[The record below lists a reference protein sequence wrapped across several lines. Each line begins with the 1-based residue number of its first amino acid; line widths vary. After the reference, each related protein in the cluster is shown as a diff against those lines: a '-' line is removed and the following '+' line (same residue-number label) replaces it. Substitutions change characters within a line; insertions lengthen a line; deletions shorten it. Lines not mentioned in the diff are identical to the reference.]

1 MKQSRRA
8 RRMARSHLR
17 NSRTPAFNLVSLM
30 DIFTILVFF
39 LLVNS
44 SDGEV
49 LPTTKNVQLP
59 ESTSE
64 EKPRSNVVVMVTQE
78 DILVQG
84 KRVITVSDLQDTSEI
99 IITSLQTVLEA
110 ERGKQLLPALD
121 EGSQPVAGVTIM
133 GTKQIPYSLL
143 KRVMATCTQAGYGSI
158 SLAVLQKP
166 LQES

>member
-8 RRMARSHLR
+8 HRMERSHLR
-17 NSRTPAFNLVSLM
+17 NGRTPAFNLVSLM

-49 LPTTKNVQLP
+49 LPSTRNVELP
-59 ESTSE
+59 ESISE
-64 EKPRSNVVVMVTQE
+64 ARPRHNLVVMVTGQ

-84 KRVITVSDLQDTSEI
+84 KRVASVTELDASDGTIDALQVA
-99 IITSLQTVLEA
+99 LQAQHQPSDQLTPQDRVAA
-110 ERGKQLLPALD
+110 E
-121 EGSQPVAGVTIM
+121 EVTIM
-133 GTKQIPYSLL
+133 GTKQIPYRLL
-143 KRVMATCTQAGYGSI
+143 KKVMASCTEAGYSRI

-166 LQES
+166 VGEG